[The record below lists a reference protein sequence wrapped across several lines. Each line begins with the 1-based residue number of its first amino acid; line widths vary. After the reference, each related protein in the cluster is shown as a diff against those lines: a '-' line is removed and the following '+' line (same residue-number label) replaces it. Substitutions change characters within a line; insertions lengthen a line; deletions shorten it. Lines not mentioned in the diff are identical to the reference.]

1 MNPCSKIN
9 NPYNGED
16 SDEEDEDYVPSND
29 RDDSDSEHSG
39 DEAKQNSTAAPV
51 NDPEEEKKR
60 RDALWANFQ
69 ASVATPAKSPDVP
82 GQKKLVKVEK
92 RFRFAGEEVVE
103 VVEVP
108 EDSADAKKWPLWKD
122 PDTEATDSAAPELP
136 TEDPILETETPT
148 QPTPSPT
155 PSSSAP
161 TPSTSSS
168 TLVAKPLAKRP
179 GPRKPK
185 TVLGPVPGPSKA
197 KKLTTLDKS
206 AMDWRSHLQEAGS
219 SAQEEL
225 EANRRAGG
233 YLEKVEFLKRVEERK
248 EDQLEAAKRNK
259 RRKL

>member
-1 MNPCSKIN
+1 MNLGSKN
-9 NPYNGED
+9 NPYNGDD
-16 SDEEDEDYVPSND
+16 SDEEDEDFVPPD
-29 RDDSDSEHSG
+29 DQDDSDSEHSG
-39 DEAKQNSTAAPV
+39 DEAKQNNTVAPV

-60 RDALWANFQ
+60 RDALWASFQ
-69 ASVATPAKSPDVP
+69 ASVATPAKLQDAPV
-82 GQKKLVKVEK
+82 QEKLVKVVK

-108 EDSADAKKWPLWKD
+108 EDSADAKWPLWKD
-122 PDTEATDSAAPELP
+122 PNAESTDSPAPELP
-136 TEDPILETETPT
+136 TEDPVPEAETPT
-148 QPTPSPT
+148 QPTLNPAPSFST
-155 PSSSAP
+155 P

-168 TLVAKPLAKRP
+168 APVPKPPAKRP

-185 TVLGPVPGPSKA
+185 TVLAPVPGPSKA